1 VSSAAIIDRNNPSTS
16 ITFVTPTKLVEDGK
30 DVGKFTIHTNYE
42 EILKFNS
49 NS

>member
-1 VSSAAIIDRNNPSTS
+1 MYAKDG
-16 ITFVTPTKLVEDGK
+16 EDGE
-30 DVGKFTIHTNYE
+30 DAGKFTIHTNYE